1 MLANLILLLF
11 YLLCNSVVDFFPLP
25 IVYISFLIFLY
36 FPCDLL
42 HFPFNQTHVRAYHV
56 NLSCGLHGAD
66 DVVLA
71 GEQKVKYFVLIG
83 CLDFWGEDSPPG
95 SPNSKKKNPFPPSLF
110 GGVARHCLH
119 GKNSTSGCCTELEKT
134 CRENRKKPPK
144 SHLAQSFASAFSES
158 CKELS

>member
-95 SPNSKKKNPFPPSLF
+95 SPNSKKKKKSFPTEPFWRSCSSLSAWEELDF
-110 GGVARHCLH
+110 RLLH
-119 GKNSTSGCCTELEKT
+119 
-134 CRENRKKPPK
+134 
-144 SHLAQSFASAFSES
+144 
-158 CKELS
+158 

>member
-11 YLLCNSVVDFFPLP
+11 FIYSVILLLIFFFPCPLFTS
-25 IVYISFLIFLY
+25 VFLIFLY

-83 CLDFWGEDSPPG
+83 CLDFWGEDSPLG
-95 SPNSKKKNPFPPSLF
+95 SPNSKKKNKTKPTKIPFPPSLF
-110 GGVARHCLH
+110 WRSCSSLSAWE
-119 GKNSTSGCCTELEKT
+119 ELDF
-134 CRENRKKPPK
+134 K
-144 SHLAQSFASAFSES
+144 SLR
-158 CKELS
+158 